1 MTTHLFVNIPVK
13 DLAAS
18 TAFFTALGFDF
29 DTRFADDNMTAMN
42 VNDHAQVLLH
52 TEPYFSTFTD
62 RAIAD
67 TGRWVEAILTV
78 SADTRAAVDELVD
91 AAIVNGAKAAQTKDL
106 GFVYTRG
113 FHDLDG
119 HLWEVTYI
127 DMDAAAAQ

>member
-13 DLAAS
+13 DLTAS
-18 TAFFTALGFDF
+18 TTFFTALGFDF
-29 DTRFADDNMTAMN
+29 DARYADENMTAVN
-42 VNDHAQVLLH
+42 INDHAQVLLH

-62 RAIAD
+62 RTIAD
-67 TGRWVEAILTV
+67 TGRCVEAILTV
-78 SADTRAAVDELVD
+78 SADTRSAVDDLVD
-91 AAIVNGAKAAQTKDL
+91 AALANGAQAAQTKDL

-127 DMDAAAAQ
+127 DLDAAAAQ